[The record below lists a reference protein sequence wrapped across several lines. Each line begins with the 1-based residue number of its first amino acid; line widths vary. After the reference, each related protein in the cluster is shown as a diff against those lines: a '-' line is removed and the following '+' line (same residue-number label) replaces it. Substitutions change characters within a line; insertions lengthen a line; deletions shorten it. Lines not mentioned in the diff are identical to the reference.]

1 MLKVRDLGEERL
13 TAPDAA
19 LDARGA
25 QMKAAQQVQEAGAAT
40 DDRIN
45 PDRLTESEIRTAV
58 ARANVPS
65 LLMVV

>member
-1 MLKVRDLGEERL
+1 
-13 TAPDAA
+13 
-19 LDARGA
+19 
-25 QMKAAQQVQEAGAAT
+25 MKAAQQVQEAGAAT

-65 LLMVV
+65 LLMVVFQDDG